1 MKLYGFFLCFFS
13 FFFYF
18 CVERFDHPRFGKI
31 KCVKTIQ
38 AVKAGDELTVAY
50 GYDHNKLD
58 TDAPDWYKTKPVSY
72 THLTLPTKA

>member
-1 MKLYGFFLCFFS
+1 MVHLYNSFS
-13 FFFYF
+13 HS
-18 CVERFDHPRFGKI
+18 RFDHPRFGKI

-58 TDAPDWYKTKPVSY
+58 TDAPDWYKIK
-72 THLTLPTKA
+72 LKEFGNNNNI